1 MWRENQAG
9 EEKRREKWTLEK
21 EEKDTDHDS
30 DTDGKAALE
39 FQFDLMSFLRTM

>member
-9 EEKRREKWTLEK
+9 EEKRREYWTLEK

-30 DTDGKAALE
+30 DADGKAASE